1 MLRYSVSIRYDV
13 SDSIFVANVP
23 ELSGCMAHGETY
35 EAALREIKVAMELW
49 LEDAEANNEHV
60 PQPLLHVS

>member
-1 MLRYSVSIRYDV
+1 
-13 SDSIFVANVP
+13 
-23 ELSGCMAHGETY
+23 MAHGETY